1 MCTSIHNY
9 IYIHIHI
16 YTIYYSVNGTI
27 IHMQQWLRSYTLYIH
42 TTYAY
47 ILHITHYTLGF
58 GHIHYSYVRVW
69 STHQVSLKRPIGQWM
84 TYLDH
89 ITWVWGVQQWQFI
102 QVYRNKHN
110 TQWVNSL
117 VYIPSPPVE
126 YMVSASTTVRANR
139 ETEWSLAPDGSG
151 REVGYTSGQLWGRS
165 RLRMEWI
172 HGLTTANSHF
182 EVVDTVQ
189 QGLSPN

>member
-84 TYLDH
+84 IYLDH

-102 QVYRNKHN
+102 QVYRNKQHTVSQLSSVHTFTCSKVHGQWQHN
-110 TQWVNSL
+110 SESQKGDWVTTCTWWGWEREGVHIWTTLREEQTQDGVNPWTDHSKQPFWGCL
-117 VYIPSPPVE
+117 H
-126 YMVSASTTVRANR
+126 STAGTV
-139 ETEWSLAPDGSG
+139 
-151 REVGYTSGQLWGRS
+151 
-165 RLRMEWI
+165 
-172 HGLTTANSHF
+172 
-182 EVVDTVQ
+182 
-189 QGLSPN
+189 PN

>member
-1 MCTSIHNY
+1 MVQLCICRNSYVAI
-9 IYIHIHI
+9 
-16 YTIYYSVNGTI
+16 
-27 IHMQQWLRSYTLYIH
+27 YTLYIH

-47 ILHITHYTLGF
+47 ILHT
-58 GHIHYSYVRVW
+58 IHLVLVTFTVATSGVW
-69 STHQVSLKRPIGQWM
+69 STHQVFLKRPIGQWM

-117 VYIPSPPVE
+117 VYIPCPPVGQF
-126 YMVSASTTVRANR
+126 SASTTVRANR
-139 ETEWSLAPDGSG
+139 ETEWPLAPDGGG
-151 REVGYTSGQLWGRS
+151 RERGYTSGQLWERS
-165 RLRMEWI
+165 RLRKEWI

-182 EVVDTVQ
+182 EVVYTVQ
-189 QGLSPN
+189 